1 MHSPSYYL
9 VQLPFFINQT
19 LSHSSINQLL
29 HSVRPAGMHS
39 SYNFFYT
46 QNKLVCENLIYQ
58 FIQFVYSPSIDP
70 LVGAKLTPYLKWD
83 TKLNF
88 YSETFAFQIK
98 IEAFCK
104 YSVKYCI
111 SNSWFVYKRVPMFYW
126 EL

>member
-1 MHSPSYYL
+1 MVLTPIY
-9 VQLPFFINQT
+9 FIFLT
-19 LSHSSINQLL
+19 IVIKVLFSI
-29 HSVRPAGMHS
+29 SG
-39 SYNFFYT
+39 
-46 QNKLVCENLIYQ
+46 NLTRIS
-58 FIQFVYSPSIDP
+58 VYSPSIDP